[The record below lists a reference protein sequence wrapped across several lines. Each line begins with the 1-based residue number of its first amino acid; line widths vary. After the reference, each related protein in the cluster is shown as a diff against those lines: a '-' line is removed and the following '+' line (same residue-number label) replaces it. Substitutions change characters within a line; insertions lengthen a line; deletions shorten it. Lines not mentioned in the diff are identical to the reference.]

1 MLGDTHIISLEYNK
15 QIELGSSTVE
25 PLINDHQQKTTPIL
39 RLYFY
44 FLFLNLSF
52 ISMQMNLYQGPSLLR
67 ALSLNCHTS

>member
-39 RLYFY
+39 RPV
-44 FLFLNLSF
+44 FLKTFPLFPCKWTF
-52 ISMQMNLYQGPSLLR
+52 IKGHPF
-67 ALSLNCHTS
+67 

>member
-39 RLYFY
+39 RLFLLFY
-44 FLFLNLSF
+44 NF
-52 ISMQMNLYQGPSLLR
+52 
-67 ALSLNCHTS
+67 

>member
-39 RLYFY
+39 RPVF
-44 FLFLNLSF
+44 F
-52 ISMQMNLYQGPSLLR
+52 
-67 ALSLNCHTS
+67 